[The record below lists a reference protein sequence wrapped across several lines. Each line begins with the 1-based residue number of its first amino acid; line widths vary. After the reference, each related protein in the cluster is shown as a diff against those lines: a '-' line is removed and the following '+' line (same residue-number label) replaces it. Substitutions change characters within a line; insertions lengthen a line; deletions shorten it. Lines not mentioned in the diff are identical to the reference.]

1 MMTKILYYIFILPIS
16 KLPLNILYFFANT
29 IHTINKSL
37 SYRKEIVLSNLSQA
51 FTRKSKQEIIKIS
64 DDFFKH
70 LLYILFEIIKM
81 ISAKKIFFENNIKIT
96 NPEIIHDYHK
106 QKQTTIL
113 VCGHFNNWEWA
124 GQKIAITANQQ
135 VVSIYKPL
143 NNKRF
148 DNLIKKVR
156 TKFGAIAISMEES
169 MRYILNTKKTTKIIC
184 IIADQNPVINSTTKW
199 HSFFG
204 REVPVFMGI
213 EKIAKK
219 MNYPVLFCDMQKTE
233 NGKYTITFENLENNP
248 KNTNEGEITKH
259 YFERLEKQIKE
270 NPSQWLWS
278 HKRWKHK
285 K

>member
-1 MMTKILYYIFILPIS
+1 MMTKILYYIFILPLSI
-16 KLPLNILYFFANT
+16 LPLNILYFFANT
-29 IHTINKSL
+29 IHNISKGF
-37 SYRKEIVLSNLSQA
+37 SYRKEIVLSNLRQA
-51 FTRKSKQEIIKIS
+51 FTKKTQQEIIKIS

-70 LLYILFEIIKM
+70 LLYVILEIIKM
-81 ISAKKIFFENNIKIT
+81 FSAKKNLFENSIKIT
-96 NPEIIHDYHK
+96 NPEIIHNYQK
-106 QKQTTIL
+106 QKQTIIL

-124 GQKIAITANQQ
+124 GQKLAITSKQQ

-143 NNKRF
+143 NNKKF
-148 DNLIKKVR
+148 DNLFKKVR

-169 MRYILNTKKTTKIIC
+169 IRYILNTKKTTKIIC
-184 IIADQNPVINSTTKW
+184 IIADQNPVISSTTKW
-199 HSFFG
+199 HTFFG

-219 MNYPVLFCDMQKTE
+219 MSYPVLFCNMQKID

-259 YFERLEKQIKE
+259 YFSRLEKQIKE

-278 HKRWKHK
+278 HNRWKHK